1 MWCAYEKLCKLCP
14 SKLDPNKIFSDL
26 NPKILIF
33 KKNLLNGTNTNN
45 INPLQINNQN
55 LQLPSSHPPKDF
67 SLSPDN
73 VNNLNNK
80 FYSIENK
87 CVNTSY
93 REKQVNRFNLIS
105 NNEDSVWR
113 EGNSNNLNAC
123 NLNMNN
129 FNSNTSGYSMNAM
142 NSMNPSNN
150 PNMTP
155 VVNKDKIEEYPSLN
169 YNQLPVKNRDNLK
182 PFLFS
187 SSPQGMQLEFG
198 VNPINTSSN
207 NNYINSSNDLR
218 QKYGDSVIKPFNI
231 TQGSG
236 LVYNNEF
243 LVTPNNIRNI
253 LNSNKSNEDN
263 LSTNKLTNN
272 IFNNIH
278 LNENKNIGN
287 LNIQQGHHKD
297 LNIQNQNQKFNDI
310 TGLLKIFGEISKAFH
325 LYNCEDAINLIKSL
339 PFMHQKSSWIL
350 VTLGRCYFEVA
361 KYKECD
367 KVYRECIR
375 LDPSR
380 LEGMEYYSSC
390 LWHLKDQYQLVNLA
404 SHVLEQSHFGAETWI
419 VVGNCYSLQKE
430 HELALKFFNRAIQI
444 NPNFSY
450 AYTLCGHEYVENESF
465 TQAKQCYS
473 HAISCDDR

>member
-33 KKNLLNGTNTNN
+33 KKNIQNGTNTNN
-45 INPLQINNQN
+45 LNPLQINNPN
-55 LQLPSSHPPKDF
+55 VQLPSSNHPKDF

-80 FYSIENK
+80 FNSIENK
-87 CVNTSY
+87 CVNTSH
-93 REKQVNRFNLIS
+93 REKHSTVNRFNLIN

-113 EGNSNNLNAC
+113 EGNSNNVN

-129 FNSNTSGYSMNAM
+129 FNSNSSGYC
-142 NSMNPSNN
+142 MNPSNN

-155 VVNKDKIEEYPSLN
+155 VVNKDKIDEYPSLN
-169 YNQLPVKNRDNLK
+169 YNQPPVKNRDNLK

-198 VNPINTSSN
+198 GNAINTSSN
-207 NNYINSSNDLR
+207 NNFTNSSNDLR

-243 LVTPNNIRNI
+243 TVTPNNIRNL
-253 LNSNKSNEDN
+253 LNSNKSNEEN
-263 LSTNKLTNN
+263 LSNNKLTNN

-278 LNENKNIGN
+278 LNENKQSG
-287 LNIQQGHHKD
+287 NIQVQQGQQSLKE
-297 LNIQNQNQKFNDI
+297 LSNQNQSQKFTDI
-310 TGLLKIFGEISKAFH
+310 TQLLKIFGEIAKAFH
-325 LYNCEDAINLIKSL
+325 LFNCEDALNLIKSL
-339 PFMHQKSSWIL
+339 PFIHQKSSWSL

-367 KVYRECIR
+367 KIFRECLR
-375 LDPSR
+375 LDPAR

-404 SHVLEQSHFGAETWI
+404 SHVLEQSHFCAETWI

-444 NPNFSY
+444 NPNFAY

-465 TQAKQCYS
+465 AQAKQCYS